1 MKKKK
6 TLSTQLTFVISFIV
20 LLIVGVF
27 WMANNTL
34 LEKYYVYNKEKEM
47 LAVYKMVDL
56 AAKNDKLSDDTFAVA
71 FEKKCVG
78 ANIDAVVFNKYGK
91 VIIEGT
97 TDNQEIFQ
105 LLLEASMSSYSADYN
120 NLNMTRQKD
129 KRLGTEYIIINNR
142 LIDGNFV
149 YMKTPLESIKES
161 VSISNRF
168 FAIGTVAAIV
178 VGVFMAYIVA
188 RNMTRPIR
196 NMTELSTRMA
206 KLDFDAK
213 YIDTENSAKELYVL
227 GEHMN
232 ELSQTL
238 EQTITRLKVANN
250 ELQRD
255 IKKKEEIDEMR
266 KEFLSNVSHELKTPL
281 QSIIGSA
288 ELMENNLVK
297 EEDMPRFVG
306 HIRKE
311 AERLVKLVEDII
323 RLSWLDENRDMEMEL
338 VDLKDIAEETKEVL
352 ENAAKEKNVTINV
365 SGDDIKLRGVRSLLY
380 EIVYNLCENGI
391 KYNKDGGRVDIMLS
405 KEAEKNIIVIE
416 DTGIGI
422 KEEQQSRI
430 FERFY
435 RTDSSRNSRQGGSGI
450 GLAIVKKI
458 IEDHKGKIWAESVE
472 GEGTAMHI
480 NLLKYKDN
488 SHYCIE
494 DKSGKKSAKG
504 LR

>member
-6 TLSTQLTFVISFIV
+6 TLSTQLTLVISFIV

-34 LEKYYVYNKEKEM
+34 LEKYYVFNKEKEM
-47 LAVYKMVDL
+47 LAVYKMVDS
-56 AAKNDKLSDDTFAVA
+56 AAKNDKLSEDAFAVA

-196 NMTELSTRMA
+196 KMTELSTRMA

-213 YIDTENSAKELYVL
+213 YIDTDTSAKEL
-227 GEHMN
+227 
-232 ELSQTL
+232 
-238 EQTITRLKVANN
+238 
-250 ELQRD
+250 
-255 IKKKEEIDEMR
+255 
-266 KEFLSNVSHELKTPL
+266 
-281 QSIIGSA
+281 
-288 ELMENNLVK
+288 
-297 EEDMPRFVG
+297 
-306 HIRKE
+306 
-311 AERLVKLVEDII
+311 
-323 RLSWLDENRDMEMEL
+323 
-338 VDLKDIAEETKEVL
+338 
-352 ENAAKEKNVTINV
+352 
-365 SGDDIKLRGVRSLLY
+365 
-380 EIVYNLCENGI
+380 
-391 KYNKDGGRVDIMLS
+391 
-405 KEAEKNIIVIE
+405 
-416 DTGIGI
+416 
-422 KEEQQSRI
+422 
-430 FERFY
+430 
-435 RTDSSRNSRQGGSGI
+435 
-450 GLAIVKKI
+450 
-458 IEDHKGKIWAESVE
+458 
-472 GEGTAMHI
+472 
-480 NLLKYKDN
+480 
-488 SHYCIE
+488 
-494 DKSGKKSAKG
+494 
-504 LR
+504 

>member
-281 QSIIGSA
+281 ALISGYA
-288 ELMENNLVK
+288 EGL
-297 EEDMPRFVG
+297 
-306 HIRKE
+306 
-311 AERLVKLVEDII
+311 
-323 RLSWLDENRDMEMEL
+323 
-338 VDLKDIAEETKEVL
+338 KEVV
-352 ENAAKEKNVTINV
+352 N
-365 SGDDIKLRGVRSLLY
+365 DD
-380 EIVYNLCENGI
+380 
-391 KYNKDGGRVDIMLS
+391 
-405 KEAEKNIIVIE
+405 
-416 DTGIGI
+416 
-422 KEEQQSRI
+422 EE
-430 FERFY
+430 
-435 RTDSSRNSRQGGSGI
+435 SRNFYCDVIMDETDKMNRMVMKLLSLNHLEDGS
-450 GLAIVKKI
+450 
-458 IEDHKGKIWAESVE
+458 
-472 GEGTAMHI
+472 
-480 NLLKYKDN
+480 
-488 SHYCIE
+488 
-494 DKSGKKSAKG
+494 
-504 LR
+504 

>member
-1 MKKKK
+1 
-6 TLSTQLTFVISFIV
+6 
-20 LLIVGVF
+20 
-27 WMANNTL
+27 
-34 LEKYYVYNKEKEM
+34 
-47 LAVYKMVDL
+47 
-56 AAKNDKLSDDTFAVA
+56 
-71 FEKKCVG
+71 
-78 ANIDAVVFNKYGK
+78 
-91 VIIEGT
+91 
-97 TDNQEIFQ
+97 
-105 LLLEASMSSYSADYN
+105 MSSYSADYN

-266 KEFLSNVSHELKTPL
+266 KEFCQMCHMS
-281 QSIIGSA
+281 
-288 ELMENNLVK
+288 
-297 EEDMPRFVG
+297 
-306 HIRKE
+306 
-311 AERLVKLVEDII
+311 
-323 RLSWLDENRDMEMEL
+323 
-338 VDLKDIAEETKEVL
+338 
-352 ENAAKEKNVTINV
+352 
-365 SGDDIKLRGVRSLLY
+365 
-380 EIVYNLCENGI
+380 
-391 KYNKDGGRVDIMLS
+391 
-405 KEAEKNIIVIE
+405 
-416 DTGIGI
+416 
-422 KEEQQSRI
+422 
-430 FERFY
+430 
-435 RTDSSRNSRQGGSGI
+435 
-450 GLAIVKKI
+450 
-458 IEDHKGKIWAESVE
+458 
-472 GEGTAMHI
+472 
-480 NLLKYKDN
+480 
-488 SHYCIE
+488 
-494 DKSGKKSAKG
+494 
-504 LR
+504 

>member
-1 MKKKK
+1 MTNGFGIRGVTMKKKK

-281 QSIIGSA
+281 ALISGYA
-288 ELMENNLVK
+288 EGL
-297 EEDMPRFVG
+297 
-306 HIRKE
+306 
-311 AERLVKLVEDII
+311 
-323 RLSWLDENRDMEMEL
+323 
-338 VDLKDIAEETKEVL
+338 KEVVNDDEESRNFYCDVIMDETDKMNRMVMKLLSLNHL
-352 ENAAKEKNVTINV
+352 EDGSDVLEMTRFDLTPLVRGVIDSSKLLAQKNEAVIEFDRTDSVYV
-365 SGDDIKLRGVRSLLY
+365 SGDIYKIEEVVTNYISNAINHCTRGGTITVSYSMYSDRVRVSVFNTGEPIPDKDI
-380 EIVYNLCENGI
+380 ENI
-391 KYNKDGGRVDIMLS
+391 WNKFYKVD
-405 KEAEKNIIVIE
+405 KA
-416 DTGIGI
+416 
-422 KEEQQSRI
+422 
-430 FERFY
+430 
-435 RTDSSRNSRQGGSGI
+435 RTREYGGSGI
-450 GLAIVKKI
+450 GLSIVKAI
-458 IEDHKGKIWAESVE
+458 MELHHRGYGVINHKDGVE
-472 GEGTAMHI
+472 FWFELELFIA
-480 NLLKYKDN
+480 NN
-488 SHYCIE
+488 Q
-494 DKSGKKSAKG
+494 
-504 LR
+504 